1 MNQPK
6 LQWEVVAVNT
16 GKRIQVCD
24 SLEAANWA
32 LFHLQTEGRIRY
44 EIKEIRTY
52 ETHEQELRK
61 T

>member
-6 LQWEVVAVNT
+6 LQWEVVVVNT
-16 GKRIQVCD
+16 GKREQVCD
-24 SLEAANWA
+24 SLEDANWA

-52 ETHEQELRK
+52 ETH
-61 T
+61 

>member
-24 SLEAANWA
+24 SLEDANWA